1 MSLHWQWRR
10 FEALSTDELY
20 ALLQLRQAVFVVEQD
35 CPFLDADDKDAN
47 ATHLLGRDADGLL
60 QAYLRV
66 HASGVLRDAAVI
78 SRVVTA
84 PAVRRGGHGLALMGQ
99 AVDWLRAREDAVTPV
114 WLGAQQRLEAF
125 YARFGFAVCSEPYLE
140 DDIWH
145 VGMQAP
151 VGRLRG
157 SAPASG

>member
-1 MSLHWQWRR
+1 MSLQWQWRG
-10 FEALSTDELY
+10 FEELRPDELY
-20 ALLQLRQAVFVVEQD
+20 ALLQLRQAVFVVEQN

-47 ATHLLGRDADGLL
+47 AFHLLGRDASGQL

-66 HASGVLRDAAVI
+66 HRSGVLRDAAVI

-84 PAVRRGGHGLALMGQ
+84 QAVRRSGCGLALMSR
-99 AVDWLRAREDAVTPV
+99 AVAHLRTQEEGATMV
-114 WLGAQQRLEAF
+114 WLGAQQRLEDF
-125 YARFGFAVCSEPYLE
+125 YARFGFVTSSAPYLE

-151 VGRLRG
+151 VAELREV
-157 SAPASG
+157 PAVC